1 MKAHFSPT
9 FLVLLGLLSLGLSE
23 RIKVSETLDRLLAD
37 YDPRVRPNYQV
48 EPLTVNVSLYVL
60 DMPKI
65 SSRDKEYTLMMF
77 FRQFWKDERLA
88 YADGS
93 LQENIVASS
102 GYSEKI
108 WVPDTF
114 FVNERKA
121 TFHHIPSP
129 NEFIRI
135 EPDGRIL
142 RSVRISVTLT
152 CNMDMSGFP
161 FDSQTCSMEMES
173 YGAQMKDIKYDW
185 QALDISSHIHSEDF
199 AIIGFKNV
207 TEEAHLSTGSYSRLV
222 MKIFFERKSGYYV
235 TVFMIPVA
243 MLTILAMMSMWMD
256 RDNIIARLGLILVG
270 IMGVMCSST
279 IVQVLHPASETKAID
294 VYFGISVTMIF
305 FVALEAVIVT
315 KKGGK
320 TQSGSYIES
329 IARLAMITAFVLFQ
343 VVIFIYAMVLKMG
356 YPDGSEDMV
365 LFVPNK

>member
-207 TEEAHLSTGSYSRLV
+207 TEEAHLST
-222 MKIFFERKSGYYV
+222 
-235 TVFMIPVA
+235 VFMIPVA